1 MMEIQH
7 ANIIK
12 DFAKETK
19 EILQDNLVAEYLF
32 GSCARNEQP
41 ELSDIDIL
49 IIVKHFDSEIR
60 GKLSDLSSEYSVEKN
75 ILLSSVI
82 KDIQIWEKNRKYN
95 TLFYQEVT
103 RDGIK
108 LS

>member
-1 MMEIQH
+1 MIEIQR
-7 ANIIK
+7 ANLIQ
-12 DFAKETK
+12 DFAEETK
-19 EILQDNLVAEYLF
+19 KILQDNLVAEYLF
-32 GSCARNEQP
+32 GSYARNEQT

-49 IIVKHFDSEIR
+49 IIVKRFDSGIR
-60 GKLSDLSSEYSVEKN
+60 GKLSDLSSDYSVEKN
-75 ILLSSVI
+75 ILISPVI

-108 LS
+108 L